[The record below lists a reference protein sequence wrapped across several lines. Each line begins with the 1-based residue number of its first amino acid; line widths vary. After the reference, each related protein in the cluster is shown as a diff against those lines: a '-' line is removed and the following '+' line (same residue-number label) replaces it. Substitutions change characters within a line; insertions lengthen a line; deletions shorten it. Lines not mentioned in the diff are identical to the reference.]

1 MAIYRPKRRG
11 EKPDDAAH
19 LHRESEGLPAPAASF
34 TYAATLNQSLH
45 MRGTRATSTGGRPC
59 GSSDHA
65 GSRTILKVLR
75 QDRRPH
81 LPKPLNL
88 SGGARRAG
96 LPRRRIFHSGQP
108 RCQAEPLHLV
118 GVPGLRSPLR
128 RRARGPDTL
137 HCCVRVTGFGRVGEA
152 RRRWLHCTSGG
163 VYISRC
169 W

>member
-1 MAIYRPKRRG
+1 MAIYRPKRRA

-45 MRGTRATSTGGRPC
+45 IRGRAPLALVVEPVAAPIMPDPGPFSR
-59 GSSDHA
+59 SSD
-65 GSRTILKVLR
+65 RT
-75 QDRRPH
+75 DAH
-81 LPKPLNL
+81 TSPKPLNL

-118 GVPGLRSPLR
+118 CVPGLRSPLR